1 MTQSEVKKFSH
12 EREYA
17 MSIIINKLHSD
28 ACSIAFWLGD
38 QRRTFLSGPEG
49 EREIRKSKVVITT
62 TISFTYTLIIL

>member
-12 EREYA
+12 EREREYA

-38 QRRTFLSGPEG
+38 
-49 EREIRKSKVVITT
+49 
-62 TISFTYTLIIL
+62 

>member
-49 EREIRKSKVVITT
+49 ERDQKI
-62 TISFTYTLIIL
+62 